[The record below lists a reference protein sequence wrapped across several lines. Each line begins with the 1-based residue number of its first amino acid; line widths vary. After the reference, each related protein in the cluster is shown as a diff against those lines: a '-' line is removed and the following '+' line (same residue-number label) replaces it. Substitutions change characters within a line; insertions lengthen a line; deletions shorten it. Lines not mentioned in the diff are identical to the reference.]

1 MPSIKERLL
10 SVINTVLPLDNYDE
24 TDYML
29 SEKYHISAVSMVYI
43 LQKLSA
49 EFQFTINDD
58 FVDALEMCTFGR
70 LEELLEQ
77 YSGTAAV
84 A

>member
-1 MPSIKERLL
+1 MPNIKERLL
-10 SVINTVLPLDNYDE
+10 TAINTVLPLD
-24 TDYML
+24 DYNEADYIL
-29 SEKYHISAVSMVYI
+29 SEKYRISAVAMVYI

-77 YSGTAAV
+77 YSGTATV
-84 A
+84 T